1 MVELPTGNVSR
12 VGRGACLRSRFQISP
27 KRKTRPHFYN
37 PFSVKLCS
45 SSVVDNAA
53 RPVPSPGRQSL
64 PRPLARQGR
73 CAPPPAVPS
82 ASLTGSLG
90 LGGSTAWPGRR
101 TLRWGQTK
109 NTVENFRNWTGWTGW
124 GHFFQNPSA
133 CKPLI
138 LLYSGRVGR
147 VGRVKNNYVYARK
160 ASDLTS
166 KPGKPVQPGSYSGK
180 SMICAEARRGSNP
193 SDTPQS
199 ASPGGHSV
207 SGNLS
212 HHLSLSSGNRLKIQP
227 R

>member
-37 PFSVKLCS
+37 PFSVKLCPFA
-45 SSVVDNAA
+45 VVDT
-53 RPVPSPGRQSL
+53 PHGPWLSPGAESL

-73 CAPPPAVPS
+73 FAPPPAVPS

-90 LGGSTAWPGRR
+90 LGGPTAWPGRR
-101 TLRWGQTK
+101 TLRWGRTK
-109 NTVENFRNWTGWTGW
+109 NTVENFRNGRVGRV
-124 GHFFQNPSA
+124 GGIFFQNPSA

-166 KPGKPVQPGSYSGK
+166 KPGKLVQPVRYSGK